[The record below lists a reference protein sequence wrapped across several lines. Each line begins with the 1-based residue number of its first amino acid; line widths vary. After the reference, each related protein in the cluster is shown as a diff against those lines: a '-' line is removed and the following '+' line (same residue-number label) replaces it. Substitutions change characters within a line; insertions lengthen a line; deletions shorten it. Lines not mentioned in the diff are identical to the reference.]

1 MQNALWLASIFG
13 PFLAILGLWMLL
25 YVDNMMKVWTSI
37 KNTPAAFYISSTI
50 NFLVGLAI
58 LSQYDMWSMDVL
70 VLVTLLGWV
79 MVIRGVLG
87 LFVPQLLLQMTLG
100 NASFM
105 KVMGI
110 IPLAWGVALCWVAFF
125 M

>member
-1 MQNALWLASIFG
+1 
-13 PFLAILGLWMLL
+13 MLL